1 MNEFVEGFVIC
12 LVVYVMCVMCVL
24 CVIASR

>member
-12 LVVYVMCVMCVL
+12 LMVYVMCVMCVL